1 LTVVGVSMSCGEA
14 LRLIDR
20 LWSDPSSA
28 LASSA
33 AGWDF
38 PMSREA
44 SAVLDLYDL
53 TMAIAHRGS
62 KKRVPLHAG
71 RPYDTKSTKRSMGNA
86 GGRTNAE
93 VIDILDRARRGTLEE
108 AN

>member
-1 LTVVGVSMSCGEA
+1 MTCGEA

-28 LASSA
+28 LAASA

-44 SAVLDLYDL
+44 MASLDLYDL
-53 TMAIAHRGS
+53 QVAMHTPKG
-62 KKRVPLHAG
+62 KPLQLHQG
-71 RPYDTKSTKRSMGNA
+71 RPYDTKPQKTRHMGNTD
-86 GGRTNAE
+86 GRTNAE